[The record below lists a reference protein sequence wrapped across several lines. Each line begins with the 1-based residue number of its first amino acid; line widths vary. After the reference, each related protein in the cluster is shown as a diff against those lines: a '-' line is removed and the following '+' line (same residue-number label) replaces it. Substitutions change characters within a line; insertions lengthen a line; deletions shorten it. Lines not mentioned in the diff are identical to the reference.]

1 MQKQER
7 SVTMPSKIGVI
18 GVGLMGHGIAR
29 NILKKGYGL
38 TVMEHPGNQPLD
50 ELLAGGAATR
60 KTAADVA
67 RESEIVILCVTGSVE
82 VQAVLSG
89 PSGLLE
95 GLRPGAVVIDCSTS
109 VPEST
114 RKMAALVEKAG
125 GHFIDAP
132 MTRTA
137 KHAHEGK
144 LNLLVGG
151 PAETLEEVR
160 PVLACFAENITHA
173 GPLGAGHRMKLLHNY
188 VSLGFVTLLAEASAC
203 ARRSEVS
210 LDVFVDVLASGGGA
224 GAALERLKPF
234 LLANDSSGLQF
245 SISNAL
251 KDLGYYT
258 QMAQDAGAAHGVAE
272 AVRETLAQGVEQ
284 GGKQAMLPE
293 LAGML

>member
-1 MQKQER
+1 
-7 SVTMPSKIGVI
+7 MPSKIGVI

-29 NILKKGYGL
+29 NILKKGNSL

-67 RESEIVILCVTGSVE
+67 RESEIVILCVTGSAEVE
-82 VQAVLSG
+82 AVLSG

-95 GLRPGAVVIDCSTS
+95 GLRPGAIVVDCSTS

-114 RKMAALVEKAG
+114 KKMAALVEKVG
-125 GHFIDAP
+125 GRFIDAP

-272 AVRETLAQGVEQ
+272 AVRETLVQGVEQ

>member
-1 MQKQER
+1 
-7 SVTMPSKIGVI
+7 MPSKIGVI

-60 KTAADVA
+60 PTAAEVA
-67 RESEIVILCVTGSVE
+67 RESEVVILCVTGSAEVE
-82 VQAVLSG
+82 AVLSG
-89 PSGLLE
+89 PAGLLV
-95 GLRPGAVVIDCSTS
+95 GLRQGAVVIDCSTS

-125 GHFIDAP
+125 GRFIDAP

-210 LDVFVDVLASGGGA
+210 LDVFVEVLASGGGNS
-224 GAALERLKPF
+224 AALERLKPF

>member
-1 MQKQER
+1 
-7 SVTMPSKIGVI
+7 MPSKIGVI

-29 NILKKGYGL
+29 NILKKGYSL

-67 RESEIVILCVTGSVE
+67 REAEIVILCVTGSAEVE
-82 VQAVLSG
+82 AVLVG

-95 GLRPGAVVIDCSTS
+95 GLRPGAIVVDCSTS

-114 RKMAALVEKAG
+114 KKMAALVEKAG
-125 GHFIDAP
+125 GRFIDAP